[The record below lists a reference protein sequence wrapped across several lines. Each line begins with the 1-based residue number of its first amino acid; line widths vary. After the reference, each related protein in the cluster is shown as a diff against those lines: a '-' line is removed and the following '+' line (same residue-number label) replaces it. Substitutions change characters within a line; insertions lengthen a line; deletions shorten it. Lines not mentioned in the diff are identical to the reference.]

1 VQRSAILRDAL
12 GIGLATGAYGLSFGA
27 LAVAAGLTVPQACAL
42 SALMF
47 TGASQFAFVGL
58 IGGGAAAAAAT
69 ALLLGARNGLY
80 GLRLSELLDVRGP
93 RRALAAQLVIDES
106 TAMAVGRDSHAA
118 ARLGFWATGAA
129 VFACWNLA
137 TLAGA
142 LAGAALSDPRA
153 LGLDAAAPAA
163 FVALLAPRLDARE
176 PSAVAVASAA
186 AALVSVPLVPAG
198 VPVLIAAAVAI
209 ALGGRR
215 PREMPSSSAATPTSP
230 PAAAAPSSPPAIA
243 APSSPPARA

>member
-1 VQRSAILRDAL
+1 MLRNAL

-27 LAVAAGLTVPQACAL
+27 LAVAAGLSVVQACAL

-58 IGGGAAAAAAT
+58 IGAGPVGAVAS

-80 GLRLSELLDVRGP
+80 GLRLAPLLP
-93 RRALAAQLVIDES
+93 RRAAHLVIDES
-106 TAMAVGRDSHAA
+106 TAMALQYGR
-118 ARLGFWATGAA
+118 RGFWATGAA
-129 VFACWNLA
+129 VFACWNLG

-142 LAGAALSDPRA
+142 LAGAALSDPRT

-176 PSAVAVASAA
+176 PRVVAAIATL
-186 AALVSVPLVPAG
+186 AALVAVPLVPAG
-198 VPVLIAAAVAI
+198 VPVLVAAAVA
-209 ALGGRR
+209 AAMGLRGG
-215 PREMPSSSAATPTSP
+215 PKTHAEGE
-230 PAAAAPSSPPAIA
+230 AAASGGPPQGAVA
-243 APSSPPARA
+243 

>member
-1 VQRSAILRDAL
+1 MTTRSPIVRDAV
-12 GIGLATGAYGLSFGA
+12 GIGVATGAYGLSFGA
-27 LAVAAGLTVPQACAL
+27 LAVAAGLSLPQACSL
-42 SALMF
+42 SLLMF

-58 IGGGAAAAAAT
+58 IGGGAAGAVAS

-80 GLRLSELLDVRGP
+80 GLRLAPLLRR

-106 TAMAVGRDSHAA
+106 TAMAVVRRTPED

-129 VFACWNLA
+129 VFACWNLG

-142 LAGAALSDPRA
+142 LAGSALSDPRA

-176 PSAVAVASAA
+176 PRTAAALAA
-186 AALVSVPLVPAG
+186 AAAVIAVPVVPAG
-198 VPVLIAAAVAI
+198 VPVLIAGAVA
-209 ALGGRR
+209 ALLGTRRR
-215 PREMPSSSAATPTSP
+215 PASLA
-230 PAAAAPSSPPAIA
+230 SSPPATEG
-243 APSSPPARA
+243 RA

>member
-1 VQRSAILRDAL
+1 MVADAQMSRAEVVRDAL
-12 GIGLATGAYGLSFGA
+12 AIGVATGAYGLSFGA
-27 LAVAAGLTVPQACAL
+27 LAVAAGVSVPQACAL

-69 ALLLGARNGLY
+69 AVLLGIRNGLY
-80 GLRLSELLDVRGP
+80 GLRLASLLHVRGS

-106 TAMAVGRDSHAA
+106 TAMAVGRDPGGA

-129 VFACWNLA
+129 VFVCWNLA
-137 TLAGA
+137 TLLGA
-142 LAGAALSDPRA
+142 LAGDALSDPRA

-176 PSAVAVASAA
+176 PRVVAALAA
-186 AALVSVPLVPAG
+186 CAALVSVGFVPAG
-198 VPVLIAAAVAI
+198 VPVLVAAAVALGA
-209 ALGGRR
+209 ALR
-215 PREMPSSSAATPTSP
+215 
-230 PAAAAPSSPPAIA
+230 
-243 APSSPPARA
+243 